1 MVRKKSHRKEEN
13 MIHDNRI
20 VGEQVQAGAASAL
33 GDDSYVH
40 VEVSWEPTTWLYNPA
55 RSMQAFALKLCVKS

>member
-1 MVRKKSHRKEEN
+1 
-13 MIHDNRI
+13 
-20 VGEQVQAGAASAL
+20 L
-33 GDDSYVH
+33 GNDSYVH